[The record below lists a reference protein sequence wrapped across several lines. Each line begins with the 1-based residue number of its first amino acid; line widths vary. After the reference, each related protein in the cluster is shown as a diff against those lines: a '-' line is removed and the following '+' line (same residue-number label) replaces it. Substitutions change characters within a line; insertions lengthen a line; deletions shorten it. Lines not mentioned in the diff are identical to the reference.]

1 MAPRKNYDSN
11 GNEGQGEGRSR
22 SNSGSKRGGVPK
34 QNEDYRKR
42 RERNNIAV
50 RKSRQL
56 SRQKAKVTQEKVSQ
70 LRQEN
75 KELEQKVQLLSKEL
89 SVLRDLFM
97 STAAVPQ
104 VDNKVV
110 GVDNQAA
117 VSGHGR
123 RDYYYYYYFYYY
135 YFYYYYFYYYYF
147 YYY

>member
-11 GNEGQGEGRSR
+11 GNEGPGEGRSR

-34 QNEDYRKR
+34 QNEDYLKR

-75 KELEQKVQLLSKEL
+75 RELEQKVQLLTKEL

-97 STAAVPQ
+97 STAAVSQ
-104 VDNKVV
+104 TD
-110 GVDNQAA
+110 GGAGLGNQA
-117 VSGHGR
+117 VSDGEDSKVSVQTDHK
-123 RDYYYYYYFYYY
+123 YAM
-135 YFYYYYFYYYYF
+135 
-147 YYY
+147 

>member
-11 GNEGQGEGRSR
+11 GNEGPGEGRSR

-34 QNEDYRKR
+34 QSEDYRKR

-75 KELEQKVQLLSKEL
+75 RELEQKVQLLTKEL

-97 STAAVPQ
+97 STAAVSQ
-104 VDNKVV
+104 TD
-110 GVDNQAA
+110 GSDSGAGLGNQA
-117 VSGHGR
+117 VSEGEDSKVSVQTDHK
-123 RDYYYYYYFYYY
+123 YAM
-135 YFYYYYFYYYYF
+135 
-147 YYY
+147 